1 MVNNSRLAQ
10 GGGGRS
16 GCYRLV
22 VWSCCMRKRTIYLS
36 SPDATMHHWRNRK
49 VLFGCHA
56 TTSAASYFIHGPSMD
71 TALAIAITLH
81 AHWGLHGLWSSIC
94 TGPTMAK
101 IVQGPFTYIISICL
115 LAGLLHFNSYD
126 VGITKAFEIVWSL

>member
-10 GGGGRS
+10 GR
-16 GCYRLV
+16 CYRLV

-81 AHWGLHGLWSSIC
+81 AHWGLHGVLSDY
-94 TGPTMAK
+94 GR
-101 IVQGPFTYIISICL
+101 PFVLDQQWQKLFRDRL
-115 LAGLLHFNSYD
+115 L
-126 VGITKAFEIVWSL
+126 T